1 MNKKY
6 DNSRSFLLLT
16 YKLYDK
22 LNELSGPNKGNC
34 LNIFLALLK
43 FAWKTNEY
51 TCAVR
56 YSTIMRETKLSRMSV
71 RRSITMLKD
80 LKIIKIKRLSSANFY
95 SINTT
100 FLKPEST
107 NMNTHMA
114 KFGTSVGSNMNTINK
129 SNNNINNNNTNI
141 DKIISKGLGRD
152 TTILELSKLSY
163 DELKNDK
170 KNSYYCSKAITLKE
184 DNDKNKNLV
193 PVDKILHTLK
203 NVGGKKSNAFYR
215 AKVAYNKANG
225 IKPWE
230 K

>member
-6 DNSRSFLLLT
+6 DNSRSFLLVTYNLYHKLDTLT
-16 YKLYDK
+16 
-22 LNELSGPNKGNC
+22 GPNKAYC
-34 LNIFLALLK
+34 LSVYMSLLK
-43 FAWKTNEY
+43 YAWKSSDY
-51 TCAVR
+51 KCSVR
-56 YSTIMRETKLSRMSV
+56 YSTLIKDTKLSKMTV
-71 RRSITMLKD
+71 RRSCSLLSDLGIIT
-80 LKIIKIKRLSSANFY
+80 IKRLPSANHY
-95 SINTT
+95 SMNIRYLKAERYTTEHTKVYNRTLRGTRENSINRSINTVIT
-100 FLKPEST
+100 
-107 NMNTHMA
+107 
-114 KFGTSVGSNMNTINK
+114 
-129 SNNNINNNNTNI
+129 NNTNI

-163 DELKNDK
+163 EELKNDK

-193 PVDKILHTLK
+193 PVEKILRTLK